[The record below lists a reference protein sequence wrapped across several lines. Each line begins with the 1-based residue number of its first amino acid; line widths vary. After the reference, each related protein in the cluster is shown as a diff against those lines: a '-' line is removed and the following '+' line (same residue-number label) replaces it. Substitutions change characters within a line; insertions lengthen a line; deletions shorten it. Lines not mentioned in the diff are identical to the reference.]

1 MILCN
6 ADEEGNRVVKVEGIN
21 MTQIVIFELGI
32 ILVLSYFSAIIV
44 KKIKQPL
51 IIGYIL
57 VGIIIGPNGINLV
70 KNVDILEL
78 FSEIGIIL
86 LMFFLGIEFSI
97 NKFSNTKNSVVFIG
111 TFEVVLNLVVG
122 YAIGTIVGSF
132 YGFTQIETLFFAC
145 ITALSSS
152 GVVGKLIVELK
163 RTASKESEI
172 LMGVMIYEDF
182 LAVVLLGVLSTIA
195 IKDHFNIVDSLFP
208 AAKALVFYGVFFA
221 VGIFIIHKLID
232 YLAKI
237 ESQEL
242 FTSLTLG
249 TVMVTAT
256 IAASI
261 GLSPAAGG
269 FLLGMVITS
278 YDVEQRLHRTI
289 SGFKDIFITVFFV
302 SFGMNLDVTK
312 ILGLWSLILIFVPLS
327 IIFEIIISSSAAY
340 ISGFS
345 PQKAV
350 NIGTSM
356 VARGEYSMIFATIGL
371 TAGAISENLYQFT
384 GIYVLLMTLLTPIT
398 MKNSQKITKLF
409 SFVIPEFIKFGGKV
423 FADTLRP
430 VIMPEIF
437 SIHPKREFKFA
448 GGFLLYIIILGLAYS
463 VEISWLFFVIIFI
476 ELWVIVA
483 IFFILKGKI
492 QANENLIKY
501 TYRDKEIRNKK
512 LIFGF
517 INLNF
522 CVVLTGVLATL
533 IMSKIANSIAIYI
546 PLIIFVAFLL
556 TSTYILYKSICSI
569 HKAGVEE

>member
-1 MILCN
+1 
-6 ADEEGNRVVKVEGIN
+6 

-32 ILVLSYFSAIIV
+32 ILVLSYFSAIFA

-57 VGIIIGPNGINLV
+57 VGLIIGPNGLNIV
-70 KNVDILEL
+70 KNVDVLEL

-111 TFEVVLNLVVG
+111 TFEVVLNLAVG
-122 YAIGTIVGSF
+122 YTIGTIVGSF
-132 YGFTQIETLFFAC
+132 YGFTQVEIIFFSC

-163 RTASKESEI
+163 RTASKESEV

-182 LAVVLLGVLSTIA
+182 LAVVLLGVLSTVA

-208 AAKALVFYGVFFA
+208 AAKALVFYGVFFV

-302 SFGMNLDVTK
+302 TFGLNLDVSK
-312 ILGLWSLILIFVPLS
+312 IFGMWNIILIVIPLS
-327 IIFEIIISSSAAY
+327 IIFEIIISSFAAY

-345 PQKAV
+345 PQKSV

-371 TAGAISENLYQFT
+371 AAGAISENLYQFT
-384 GIYVLLMTLLTPIT
+384 GIYVLLMTLLTPLM
-398 MKNSQKITKLF
+398 MKNSQRITKLF
-409 SFVIPEFIKFGGKV
+409 SFVIPEFVKFGGKIISE
-423 FADTLRP
+423 TLRP
-430 VIMPEIF
+430 VLMPEIF
-437 SIHPKREFKFA
+437 SVHPKREFKFA
-448 GGFLLYIIILGLAYS
+448 GGFVVYIILMAILYNVGLGWGAY
-463 VEISWLFFVIIFI
+463 IIA
-476 ELWVIVA
+476 LLGIVTIIA
-483 IFFILKGKI
+483 LFFILRGKI
-492 QANENLIKY
+492 LSNSERIKY
-501 TYRDKEIRNKK
+501 TYKGKEIKK
-512 LIFGF
+512 KHLVFAF

-522 CVVLTGVLATL
+522 CGILLAVL
-533 IMSKIANSIAIYI
+533 IM
-546 PLIIFVAFLL
+546 LIINKAMNSWMIWIPFLL
-556 TSTYILYKSICSI
+556 CIGFAFCSTFILHLIIKKKCVTS
-569 HKAGVEE
+569 

>member
-1 MILCN
+1 
-6 ADEEGNRVVKVEGIN
+6 

-32 ILVLSYFSAIIV
+32 MLVLSYFSALLV

-57 VGIIIGPNGINLV
+57 VGIVIGPNGINLV
-70 KNVDILEL
+70 KNLDILEL
-78 FSEIGIIL
+78 FSQIGIVL

-97 NKFSNTKNSVVFIG
+97 NKFSSIKNSVIFIG
-111 TFEVVLNLVVG
+111 TFEVILNLAAG
-122 YAIGTIVGSF
+122 YLIGTLIGSYF
-132 YGFTQIETLFFAC
+132 GFTQIETLFFAC

-152 GVVGKLIVELK
+152 GVVGKLIVEMK

-195 IKDHFNIVDSLFP
+195 IKNHFNIVDSLFP
-208 AAKALVFYGVFFA
+208 AAKALVFYGVFFI

-249 TVMVTAT
+249 TVMLTAT

-289 SGFKDIFITVFFV
+289 SGFKDVFLTVFFV
-302 SFGMNLDVTK
+302 SFGMHLDIGK
-312 ILGLWSLILIFVPLS
+312 IFGMWNIILIVVPLS
-327 IIFEIIISSSAAY
+327 IFFEIAITSSAAY

-345 PQKAV
+345 HQKAV

-356 VARGEYSMIFATIGL
+356 IARGEYSMIFATIGL
-371 TAGAISENLYQFT
+371 AAGAISENLYQFT
-384 GIYVLLMTLLTPIT
+384 GIYVLLMTLLTPIA
-398 MKNSQKITKLF
+398 MKNSKGITKL
-409 SFVIPEFIKFGGKV
+409 SSIVTPGFIKFGGKI
-423 FADTLRP
+423 FSDTLKP
-430 VIMPEIF
+430 VLMPEIF
-437 SIHPKREFKFA
+437 NIPKKREYRFA
-448 GGFLLYIIILGLAYS
+448 STFAIYSILLIGIYILELGLLAYAM
-463 VEISWLFFVIIFI
+463 VAMDIIAILIIYFV
-476 ELWVIVA
+476 
-483 IFFILKGKI
+483 LKEKI
-492 QANENLIKY
+492 AESESLIKY
-501 TYRDKEIRNKK
+501 VYKDREIKSKK
-512 LIFGF
+512 LIFTF
-517 INLNF
+517 ININIAAALLSIL
-522 CVVLTGVLATL
+522 LTIVASKLISSVMVLAPVIL
-533 IMSKIANSIAIYI
+533 
-546 PLIIFVAFLL
+546 FVLFLS
-556 TSTYILYKSICSI
+556 TSTFILYKSTY
-569 HKAGVEE
+569 KK